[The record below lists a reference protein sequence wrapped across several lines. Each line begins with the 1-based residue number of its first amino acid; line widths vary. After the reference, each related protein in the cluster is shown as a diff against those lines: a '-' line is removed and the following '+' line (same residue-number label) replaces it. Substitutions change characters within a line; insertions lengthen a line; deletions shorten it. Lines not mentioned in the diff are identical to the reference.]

1 MENPKSFNMTLKR
14 LERNMKVLKAKKKKG
29 SSTEKILEILKRNLQ
44 EDLNIK
50 ETQKLTTYI
59 VSNKKQK

>member
-14 LERNMKVLKAKKKKG
+14 LERNMKVLKAKRKKG
-29 SSTEKILEILKRNLQ
+29 TTSEKILEILKRNLQ

>member
-14 LERNMKVLKAKKKKG
+14 LERNMKVLKAKRKKG
-29 SSTEKILEILKRNLQ
+29 TTSEKILEILKRNLQ

-50 ETQKLTTYI
+50 EKQKLTTYI